1 MMTENIMK
9 IFRVAFNAALILCAA
24 TGTLIGFK
32 FVDPATNL
40 STFTTQSNLFCLI
53 IGFVTLVRIL
63 KEDNSVGK
71 TYIFLKGMSLTS
83 IILTFTISN
92 FVLKP
97 AMKGMQLAPEETF
110 AGNLSHIIVPLLML
124 AEYLVFEKKGLFK
137 VWYPFVWPAFLFYY
151 LGYTAVYKLFGGVYR
166 FPDHV
171 VKFPYFFLDY
181 ETHGWNNVVFWV
193 SLIVLVFIVF
203 SFIIIGLDRAL
214 VMTKTRQKV

>member
-1 MMTENIMK
+1 MTEKLKK
-9 IFRVAFNAALILCAA
+9 IVRIIFNVALVLCAA
-24 TGTLIGFK
+24 TGTIINFK
-32 FVDPATNL
+32 FINPATIL
-40 STFTTQSNLFCLI
+40 ATFTTQSNLFCLI
-53 IGFVTLVRIL
+53 IGLVTLVRIL

-97 AMKGMQLAPEETF
+97 ALLPQDAILAF
-110 AGNLSHIIVPLLML
+110 ANNLVHVIVPLLML

-166 FPDHV
+166 FRDQV